1 MTIYA
6 HKLKTIDISTT
17 PVYVNPPCK
26 VISVTPEDP
35 AISVMT
41 DLMHVRAITVDSDQT
56 ITFAFDLMKH
66 VEVRMLVVIDRDGLL
81 GGLITARDILGE
93 KPINIMNNERI
104 NRDEIKVHQVMTP
117 VSQLNPFD
125 FADVEHAT
133 VKDVIIKL
141 RDAGRQHAIV
151 IESQDDTEGY
161 SLRGIFSITQVG
173 RQLGMNISSDGHMQ
187 SFADFEQLIA

>member
-93 KPINIMNNERI
+93 KPINIMNSERI
-104 NRDEIKVHQVMTP
+104 SRDEIKVQQVMTS
-117 VSQLNPFD
+117 VSTLNPFN

-141 RDAGRQHAIV
+141 REAGRQHAIV
-151 IESQDDTEGY
+151 IESQDDADGY
-161 SLRGIFSITQVG
+161 SLRGIFSITQIG
-173 RQLGMNISSDGHMQ
+173 SQLGMNISGDGHVQ
-187 SFADFEQLIA
+187 SFAEFEQLLA

>member
-17 PVYVNPPCK
+17 PVYVNPPRK
-26 VISVTPEDP
+26 VISVSLEDP

-56 ITFAFDLMKH
+56 ITFAFELMRH
-66 VEVRMLVVIDRDGLL
+66 VSVRMLVVIDRDGLL

-93 KPINIMNNERI
+93 KPINIMNSERI
-104 NRDEIKVHQVMTP
+104 SRDEIKVQQVMTS
-117 VSQLNPFD
+117 VATLNPFN

-141 RDAGRQHAIV
+141 REAGRQHAIV
-151 IESQDDTEGY
+151 IESQDDADGY
-161 SLRGIFSITQVG
+161 SLRGIFSITQIG
-173 RQLGMNISSDGHMQ
+173 SQLGMNISGDGHVQ
-187 SFADFEQLIA
+187 SFAEFEQLLA

>member
-17 PVYVNPPCK
+17 PVYVNPPRK
-26 VISVTPEDP
+26 VIRVTPEDP

>member
-6 HKLKTIDISTT
+6 HKLKTIDISVA
-17 PVYVNPPCK
+17 PVYVNPPGR
-26 VISVTPEDP
+26 VNTVTLQDP
-35 AISVMT
+35 ATGVMT

-56 ITFAFDLMKH
+56 ITFASDLMKH
-66 VEVRMLVVIDRDGLL
+66 VGVRMLVVIDHGGML

-93 KPINIMNNERI
+93 KPISIMNSERI
-104 NRDEIKVHQVMTP
+104 SRDEIKVHQIMTP
-117 VSQLNPFD
+117 VSQLDPFD

-151 IESQDDTEGY
+151 IESRENAEGY
-161 SLRGIFSITQVG
+161 ILRGIFSITQIG

-187 SFADFEQLIA
+187 SFAEFEQLIA

>member
-104 NRDEIKVHQVMTP
+104 SRDEIKVHQVMTS
-117 VSQLNPFD
+117 VSKLNPFN

-151 IESQDDTEGY
+151 IDSQDDTDGFT
-161 SLRGIFSITQVG
+161 LRGIFSITQIG